1 MSGRS
6 VTSSVTTT
14 AAAAL
19 IVAIGILSSSLATKC
34 CFAFNFERCFSTRAY
49 YVVSKPHEEKNH
61 GRPLLC
67 RPSATTCTPSQLS
80 SSSSSNN
87 DSSSS
92 SSSSSTNQKLLDDVQ
107 RNAMKLG
114 ENVIYEC
121 NEVASIL
128 GKTLKLSWKQSV
140 SAQDIVRICDEID
153 AINNL
158 QQNVG
163 KKVTAKGEKTYVSLT
178 SRLNMEQRA
187 LRYSRQR
194 MLVTMMKENYD
205 TYVTIATFLSNRIPR
220 RELPNVQDIP
230 YPELLPPAASAAS
243 NTATSPTTVVDE
255 SGIVLVSDCSLNKVE
270 FAESILDKFLLRIFR
285 DLVEIN
291 TGGIRSDKP
300 GIQGLVEQ
308 ARNFM
313 VQEGQTPEAMHKM
326 VYDTLG
332 GLMTPYLPPFYRIF
346 MSGIIPKGLFLGLV
360 EKDQT
365 LGPWFY
371 APWLTS
377 IVTPTFFGFLVGP
390 SYPNTRKDGQPGGL
404 LVEKCKFLQESSCK
418 GLCLHECKIPAQKVR
433 FCCCCCCCRINK
445 QVLELEVLI
454 CFFFPFC
461 QHSSKKKRKNKQNH
475 NLILLLLCF
484 SLFFS
489 CCGID

>member
-1 MSGRS
+1 
-6 VTSSVTTT
+6 
-14 AAAAL
+14 
-19 IVAIGILSSSLATKC
+19 
-34 CFAFNFERCFSTRAY
+34 
-49 YVVSKPHEEKNH
+49 
-61 GRPLLC
+61 
-67 RPSATTCTPSQLS
+67 
-80 SSSSSNN
+80 
-87 DSSSS
+87 
-92 SSSSSTNQKLLDDVQ
+92 
-107 RNAMKLG
+107 
-114 ENVIYEC
+114 
-121 NEVASIL
+121 
-128 GKTLKLSWKQSV
+128 
-140 SAQDIVRICDEID
+140 
-153 AINNL
+153 
-158 QQNVG
+158 
-163 KKVTAKGEKTYVSLT
+163 
-178 SRLNMEQRA
+178 
-187 LRYSRQR
+187 
-194 MLVTMMKENYD
+194 MKENYD

-243 NTATSPTTVVDE
+243 STATSPTTVVDE

-270 FAESILDKFLLRIFR
+270 FAESILDKFLLRIFM

-313 VQEGQTPEAMHKM
+313 VQEGQTPDAMHKM

-418 GLCLHECKIPAQKVR
+418 GLCLHECKIPAQKFFQEALGLPLSVTPN
-433 FCCCCCCCRINK
+433 FVTQEC
-445 QVLELEVLI
+445 QWSFGEQPLPVEVDPY
-454 CFFFPFC
+454 FPKGC
-461 QHSSKKKRKNKQNH
+461 LVGCESRKARAGLKNAA
-475 NLILLLLCF
+475 
-484 SLFFS
+484 S
-489 CCGID
+489 CDA